1 MREKQDSEYTKRY
14 LDGQAINE
22 DRDEENEDD
31 NYQPKTSLYE
41 KFSMARSPK
50 NEDAEWHA
58 PLIKYNHHSGW

>member
-41 KFSMARSPK
+41 KFTMARSPK
-50 NEDAEWHA
+50 NEDAE
-58 PLIKYNHHSGW
+58 